1 MVYAAGCVGLKAD
14 VSLELDLSVGFW
26 KSIDDI
32 LGLYYMLGVGTD
44 ITGNKTDETEA
55 NVKIIKNYD
64 GKLIGGTFSLGVG
77 EGPDL
82 PIAWEVNFDHC
93 YALEI
98 WRISFSDLY
107 EIVMEKIRSKLT
119 KKFLKIIT
127 KIATLTHESFD
138 I

>member
-1 MVYAAGCVGLKAD
+1 
-14 VSLELDLSVGFW
+14 LDLSVGFW
-26 KSIDDI
+26 ESIDDI

-98 WRISFSDLY
+98 WRIGFSDLY